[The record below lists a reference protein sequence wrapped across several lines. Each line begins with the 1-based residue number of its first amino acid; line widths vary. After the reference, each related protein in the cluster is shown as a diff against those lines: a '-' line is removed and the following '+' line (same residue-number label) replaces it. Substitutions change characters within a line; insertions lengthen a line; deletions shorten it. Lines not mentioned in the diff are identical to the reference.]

1 MKKVFVLT
9 VFAIVVFTV
18 TFVIFGMAIGVY

>member
-1 MKKVFVLT
+1 MKKIFVLT

>member
-9 VFAIVVFTV
+9 VFAIVIFTV